1 MIKTREKDL
10 KYASHS
16 YQGAGNTEVRCRTC
30 SDMNILARIGCFV
43 KIFSQ
48 KNRAINRTSQKK
60 REKRHISFEMCLF
73 SFVKKQASYTKC
85 KAQKAAFTILLLYI
99 KKCRGNFHNYYGSLL

>member
-1 MIKTREKDL
+1 MKKTLHLFGAKTLTKLALYAIMIKTREKDL
-10 KYASHS
+10 KDASHS

-73 SFVKKQASYTKC
+73 SFV
-85 KAQKAAFTILLLYI
+85 L
-99 KKCRGNFHNYYGSLL
+99 